1 MQTNTMTTTQQTKKT
16 DFPTLWI
23 AIMGI
28 MIAIGPLSID
38 MYLPALPAMADS
50 FGVTTGFIANSV
62 PAYFI
67 GLVFGQLF
75 YGPFSDRVGRTK
87 PLYLGM
93 VVFICA
99 TAVCLYTTNPYILF
113 GARVVQALGACVT
126 SVVTRASVRDTLE
139 PQQMAKAFA
148 LMYLVMGVAPIFA
161 PFLGTVLLQFFDWHI
176 IFWFLLAYGFL
187 NILLTKLFLTD
198 TLSDEFRNTEPASKV
213 LHEYWD
219 LLKDRKFNLSAIG
232 AGLLMGAMF
241 TYISSA
247 SELLMD
253 GYGLSESQFSIV
265 FGTNAFGFIAL
276 AQVNQKLLKRWRMLT
291 ILRFGAVVQT
301 ISAICLMSLG
311 LAFGEQAYL
320 PFVLVCIFC
329 CIACLGFTQP
339 NAGAIALIYQRHRA
353 GMASAMQG
361 SLMFCVGIFGGL
373 LLNIFPVNPVAKLG
387 ITMSILMVL
396 GTALVWKIE
405 PKNS

>member
-1 MQTNTMTTTQQTKKT
+1 MTTTQQTKKN

-93 VVFICA
+93 VIFICA
-99 TAVCLYTTNPYILF
+99 TAVCLYTSNPYILF
-113 GARVVQALGACVT
+113 VARVVQALGACVT
-126 SVVTRASVRDTLE
+126 SVVTRASVRDTLA
-139 PQQMAKAFA
+139 PQQMVKAFA
-148 LMYLVMGVAPIFA
+148 LMFLVMGVAPIFA
-161 PFLGTVLLQFFDWHI
+161 PFLGTILLQFFDWRI
-176 IFWFLLAYGFL
+176 LFWFLLAYGFL
-187 NILLTKLFLTD
+187 NIILTKLFLID
-198 TLSDEFRNTEPASKV
+198 TLSEEFRNTEPASKV

-219 LLKDRKFNLSAIG
+219 LLQDYRFTLPAIG

-265 FGTNAFGFIAL
+265 
-276 AQVNQKLLKRWRMLT
+276 
-291 ILRFGAVVQT
+291 
-301 ISAICLMSLG
+301 
-311 LAFGEQAYL
+311 
-320 PFVLVCIFC
+320 
-329 CIACLGFTQP
+329 
-339 NAGAIALIYQRHRA
+339 
-353 GMASAMQG
+353 
-361 SLMFCVGIFGGL
+361 
-373 LLNIFPVNPVAKLG
+373 
-387 ITMSILMVL
+387 
-396 GTALVWKIE
+396 
-405 PKNS
+405 